1 MIKNLRSYVKEN
13 ITENI
18 NSNYYWEEFDYIVL
32 DYISSM
38 GEFTNDDIQF
48 LFENNLSAED
58 FYPEEYEI

>member
-1 MIKNLRSYVKEN
+1 MKNLRSYVKEN

-38 GEFTNDDIQF
+38 GELTNDDMKF
-48 LFENNLSAED
+48 LFENNLSPED

>member
-1 MIKNLRSYVKEN
+1 MKNLRSYVKEN

-18 NSNYYWEEFDYIVL
+18 NSNYYWEEFDNIVL

-38 GEFTNDDIQF
+38 GEFMDDDIHF
-48 LFENNLSAED
+48 LFENNLSPED

>member
-1 MIKNLRSYVKEN
+1 MKNLRSYMKEN

-18 NSNYYWEEFDYIVL
+18 NSDYYWEEFDNIVL

-38 GEFTNDDIQF
+38 GELTNDDMKF
-48 LFENNLSAED
+48 LFENNLSPED

>member
-18 NSNYYWEEFDYIVL
+18 NSNYYWEEFDFIVL

-38 GEFTNDDIQF
+38 GELTDDDIQF
-48 LFENNLSAED
+48 LFENNLSPED
-58 FYPEEYEI
+58 FYHEEYEI

>member
-1 MIKNLRSYVKEN
+1 MMKNLRSYVKEN

-18 NSNYYWEEFDYIVL
+18 NSNYYWEEFDNIVL

-38 GEFTNDDIQF
+38 GELTNDDMKF
-48 LFENNLSAED
+48 LFENNLSPED

>member
-1 MIKNLRSYVKEN
+1 MMKNLRSYVKEN

-38 GEFTNDDIQF
+38 GEFTDDDMQF
-48 LFENNLSAED
+48 LFENNLSRED

>member
-1 MIKNLRSYVKEN
+1 MMKNLRSYVKEN

-38 GEFTNDDIQF
+38 GEFMDDDIHF
-48 LFENNLSAED
+48 LFENNLSPED
-58 FYPEEYEI
+58 FYPEEYEL

>member
-1 MIKNLRSYVKEN
+1 MMKNLRSYVKEN

-38 GEFTNDDIQF
+38 GELTDDDIRF
-48 LFENNLSAED
+48 LFENNLSPED
-58 FYPEEYEI
+58 FYPEEYEL

>member
-18 NSNYYWEEFDYIVL
+18 NSNYYWEEFDDIVL

-38 GEFTNDDIQF
+38 GELTNDDMKF
-48 LFENNLSAED
+48 LFENNLSPED

>member
-38 GEFTNDDIQF
+38 GEFTDGDIQF
-48 LFENNLSAED
+48 LFENNLSPED

>member
-1 MIKNLRSYVKEN
+1 MKNLRSYVKEN

-38 GEFTNDDIQF
+38 GEFMDDDIHF
-48 LFENNLSAED
+48 LFENNLSPED
-58 FYPEEYEI
+58 FYPEEYEL

>member
-1 MIKNLRSYVKEN
+1 MIKNLRSYMKEN

-18 NSNYYWEEFDYIVL
+18 NSNYYWEELDNIVL

-38 GEFTNDDIQF
+38 GELTNDDMKF
-48 LFENNLSAED
+48 LFENNLSPED

>member
-1 MIKNLRSYVKEN
+1 MMKNLRSYVKEN

-38 GEFTNDDIQF
+38 GEFTDKDMRF
-48 LFENNLSAED
+48 LFENNLSPED

>member
-38 GEFTNDDIQF
+38 GELTNDDIRF
-48 LFENNLSAED
+48 LFENNLSPED
-58 FYPEEYEI
+58 FYPEEYEV

>member
-1 MIKNLRSYVKEN
+1 MKNLRSYVKEN

-18 NSNYYWEEFDYIVL
+18 NSDYYWEEFDNIVL

-38 GEFTNDDIQF
+38 GELTNDDMKF
-48 LFENNLSAED
+48 LFENNLSPED

>member
-18 NSNYYWEEFDYIVL
+18 NSNYYWEEFDCIVL

-38 GEFTNDDIQF
+38 GEFIEDDIQF
-48 LFENNLSAED
+48 LFENNLSPED
-58 FYPEEYEI
+58 FYPEEYEL

>member
-1 MIKNLRSYVKEN
+1 MKNLRSYVKEN

-38 GEFTNDDIQF
+38 GELTNDDIRF
-48 LFENNLSAED
+48 LFENNLSPED
-58 FYPEEYEI
+58 FYPEEYEL

>member
-1 MIKNLRSYVKEN
+1 MKNLRSYVKEN

-38 GEFTNDDIQF
+38 GEFTDKDMRF
-48 LFENNLSAED
+48 LFENNLSPED